1 MARSRR
7 KQNGLKV
14 VPLPSSR
21 KPMFVC
27 EGSIARPHRAKKLT
41 YRQALRQREG
51 CGVRGCTAVVV
62 TTDSGE

>member
-1 MARSRR
+1 MARPRR
-7 KQNGLKV
+7 NKDDLKI
-14 VPLPSSR
+14 VPLSSSR
-21 KPMFVC
+21 EKLFVC
-27 EGSIARPHRAKKLT
+27 EGSLGKPHRAKKLT